1 MRMYVSVGIG
11 SKCLTVYDLWQFKVL
26 GSIAYSMSCTR
37 GKIGVHNIFVNP
49 EGTAE
54 TTSNRI
60 SSGWI

>member
-26 GSIAYSMSCTR
+26 GSIADSMSCTR

-49 EGTAE
+49 EL
-54 TTSNRI
+54 R
-60 SSGWI
+60 